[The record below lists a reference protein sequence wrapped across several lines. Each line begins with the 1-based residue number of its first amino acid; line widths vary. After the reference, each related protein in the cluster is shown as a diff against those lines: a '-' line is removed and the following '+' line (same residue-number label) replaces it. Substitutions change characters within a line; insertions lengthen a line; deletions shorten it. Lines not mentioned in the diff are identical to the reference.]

1 MSRSDPKLRN
11 LSLPNRFDLTGRVS
25 LVTGATKGLGRAMVQ
40 GLAEA
45 GSDVVV
51 VSRKEELCASVAAE
65 IEETTGRRALP
76 YACHIGEWDALPG
89 LVDRVYDEFGRLDV
103 LVNNA
108 GINPAMV
115 PIVDMTE
122 SFFDKLAA
130 VNLKGPI
137 RLAALVA
144 PRMGAQGG
152 GSIINVTTLGAY
164 AAGPGV
170 GTYTGLKAALLN
182 FTRTMA
188 SEWVSLGVRVNA
200 LAPGPFMTEMM
211 KGTAQHDPDFAK
223 WTADAT
229 LMKRIADPEEIVGL
243 TLFLASDASSYVTG
257 EDYSVGG
264 GMRSN

>member
-1 MSRSDPKLRN
+1 MAPPHTD
-11 LSLPNRFDLTGRVS
+11 RFDLTGRVS

-51 VSRKEELCASVAAE
+51 VSRKLDLCEQVAAE
-65 IEETTGRRALP
+65 VAESTGRRALP
-76 YACHIGEWDALPG
+76 LACHMGEWDAIPE
-89 LVDRVYDEFGRLDV
+89 LVDRVYKEFGRIDV

-108 GINPAMV
+108 GINPAMT
-115 PIVDMTE
+115 PITE
-122 SFFDKLAA
+122 ISEAYFDKLCS
-130 VNLKGPI
+130 VNLKGQL

-144 PRMGAQGG
+144 PRMGEHGG
-152 GSIINVTTLGAY
+152 GSIINVATLGAY

-182 FTRTMA
+182 FSKTMA
-188 SEWVSLGVRVNA
+188 AEWVSLGVRVNV
-200 LAPGPFMTEMM
+200 LSPGPFLTEMM
-211 KGTAQHDPDFAK
+211 KGTAKFDDAFIDRSAQ
-223 WTADAT
+223 AT
-229 LMKRIADPEEIVGL
+229 LMKRVADPDEIVGL

-257 EDYSVGG
+257 EDYGIAG

>member
-1 MSRSDPKLRN
+1 MAPPHTD
-11 LSLPNRFDLTGRVS
+11 RFDLTGRVS

-51 VSRKEELCASVAAE
+51 VSRKLDLCEQVAAE
-65 IEETTGRRALP
+65 VAESTGRRALP
-76 YACHIGEWDALPG
+76 LACHMGEWDAIPE
-89 LVDRVYDEFGRLDV
+89 LVDRVYKEFGRIDV

-108 GINPAMV
+108 GINPAMT
-115 PIVDMTE
+115 PITE
-122 SFFDKLAA
+122 ISEAYFDKLCS
-130 VNLKGPI
+130 VNLKGPL

-144 PRMGAQGG
+144 PRMGEHGG
-152 GSIINVTTLGAY
+152 GIIINVATLGAY

-182 FTRTMA
+182 FSKTMA
-188 SEWVSLGVRVNA
+188 AEWVSLGVRVNV
-200 LAPGPFMTEMM
+200 LSPGPFLTEMM
-211 KGTAQHDPDFAK
+211 KGTAKFDDAFIDRSAQ
-223 WTADAT
+223 AT
-229 LMKRIADPEEIVGL
+229 LMKRVADPDEIVGL

-257 EDYSVGG
+257 EDYGIAG

>member
-1 MSRSDPKLRN
+1 M
-11 LSLPNRFDLTGRVS
+11 
-25 LVTGATKGLGRAMVQ
+25 TGATKGLGRAMVQ

-45 GSDVVV
+45 GSDVIV
-51 VSRKEELCASVAAE
+51 VSRKADLCASVAKE
-65 IEETTGRRALP
+65 IELSTGQRALP
-76 YACHIGEWDALPG
+76 FACHVGEWDALPA
-89 LVDRVYDEFGRLDV
+89 LIERVYDEFGRLDV

-115 PIVDMTE
+115 PLTEMTE

-137 RLAALVA
+137 RLAALAA
-144 PRMGAQGG
+144 PRMGAHGG

-164 AAGPGV
+164 SAGPGV

-188 SEWVSLGVRVNA
+188 AEWISLGVRVNA
-200 LAPGPFMTEMM
+200 LAPGPFLTEMM
-211 KGTAQHDPDFAK
+211 KGTAQSDPMFAK
-223 WTADAT
+223 QAAEAT
-229 LMKRIADPEEIVGL
+229 LMKRVADPDEIVGL
-243 TLFLASDASSYVTG
+243 MLFLASDASSYVTG